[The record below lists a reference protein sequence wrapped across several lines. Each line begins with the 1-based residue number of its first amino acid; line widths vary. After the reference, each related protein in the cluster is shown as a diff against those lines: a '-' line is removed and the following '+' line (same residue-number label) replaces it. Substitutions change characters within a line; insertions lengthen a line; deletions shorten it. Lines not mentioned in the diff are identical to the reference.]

1 MSNNYTSPT
10 GPPNSG
16 GRGDDGQ
23 SHPTETDGVTTGAGG
38 FPVDPRDPRLEDSD
52 YVSTVPLNYQA
63 VGQSVPDT
71 IATSGINNLV
81 TNQLSESIYDPDTK
95 TWKSVDLPKNI
106 KAAGNI
112 YGVETVGT
120 GNDAVSKLV
129 TKDANAKFS
138 GNTFTNYNSY
148 YFNNKD
154 GTTTI
159 VVPGKNGGK
168 SKEYKICDT
177 KVYAQTL
184 FLGASVLSFNASL
197 AWGSESSRLTV
208 ELAVDSCKYPVFK
221 DKNNQDVKRPTGKSA
236 LNDYNKKRFL
246 EDGEGFQ
253 KNENGHSIIPGK
265 VYYRPYN
272 GVFQSDYWYD
282 EDPGFYADIG
292 EYSIDIIGM
301 AARFCYDDFEF
312 SGIITSWEKKSGESG
327 TGLYTVTLESP
338 SQLLKNV
345 GVILDDYAG
354 SVHQNVEGH
363 SVYKD
368 YKSHDDDPSGQVGFP
383 SMIGNVDKN
392 YGGLIRH
399 QSIPNLVNIYGF
411 LEDGGYGSSTNFG
424 GSLRNKNGI
433 PAYMVVSAMTYLLD
447 RPGIYF
453 NNGSQN
459 QQNAWKI
466 FRYSPYGRIVGP
478 HPQYKKPPHAIPTI
492 NFVDNNIKPNF
503 FKMGL
508 VLFPPRNFKFRNGSE
523 TTLVPYSLDLN
534 DFFFNGYSVFTP
546 EYRFDSKTGD
556 VLSLLQTAAEAHGY
570 DMFVHM
576 YMVPDGEYMYPRIKV
591 NLVTKNITPQEG
603 VVKQFIDYAVS
614 NGINVTG
621 GTVGEEFNGTEAVR
635 TMLIGGKQKRLYQ
648 TKFVKY
654 ATQQNTLR
662 WNPYTQTFL
671 NTTHPLTN
679 TKDMRFADTTNPR
692 NSSLGYGL
700 PYRSPTNNIVDILGR
715 VDRHEPSYLHT
726 RDAWGG
732 FAYRMNYFAPVVIP
746 GAVPGS
752 TIPPNFPASSAG
764 QICPYFGIDPF
775 TNMAR
780 EVEYNDYY
788 GQFFVSING
797 LEFAKLVNFSVPGFV
812 QISETEIRAAMK
824 GFDSFVGYLNGL
836 SRALFPWA
844 HTHKFDLYNMVLR
857 PLFASPTNP
866 NGIPNVFNTGPVGY
880 NKITNKTTGMDSVPV
895 SSSSNALNDPILT
908 NKLNRIHLFLQQLG
922 NEYYGKQF
930 MVAIP
935 RPMYYIDYNQHFSA
949 VGRLPDGTLYS
960 SLNGTKEIKT
970 AFSPTDN
977 AWEEAGST
985 IDDSIMV
992 GTVGANMFTND
1003 DGTINPVLG
1012 YNASFKLN
1020 DNRLQE
1026 SALGNSF
1033 FTNPAVNAFF
1043 YNWKKWDIARRTGTY
1058 HNADPINYYWEPSL
1072 IVSEQK
1078 YAFVDYPSVVPD
1090 PFPYLNG
1097 NVRMP
1102 PPGYAFKAYLG
1113 ATVEPDYVWAPAR
1126 TADGRA
1132 LKMIVK
1138 TGGAYLSPNS
1148 LNDLSVHSAIA
1159 DYARTFWPMASDP
1172 VYGDNNQ
1179 PAAWVARRLDNILSG
1194 SAFYLWYG
1202 HGYNS
1207 RNLGLADTS
1216 NKPNQ
1221 NLSIAPKA
1229 AMPGFAAIPFESNV
1243 DIYGPWISS
1252 PDMYK
1257 YSIFPYYDDR
1267 IDGHINARNNKIENL
1282 IGGTKVINEADLVP
1296 WNFGGMINLDMH
1308 ALLRVNEDNVYQ
1320 QKGETGQLTYFG
1332 TPFFNLAAQLKVTS
1346 NAFRGPIINNVQTQI
1361 TNTGPT
1367 TTYTFRTYTKKFALF
1382 NKENSDR
1389 LRAQA
1394 QESFKRTREIRAR
1407 FESLKADLYALSRTQ
1422 MIFPNYDLTLSKLR
1436 SSSPSNILVGSN
1448 KPYVNPV
1455 AFYNRGVF
1463 GPVKDNQD
1471 LYWSTESSLQRSNV
1485 SLYNVGEVAQEFEE
1499 DFASKSFMSLDGIF
1513 SPVSFYPTMYGGT
1526 ASFKGYYQAGCPNC
1540 GGTKR
1545 VWDETL
1551 KNGEG
1556 DYVLCQMCSLDIAG
1570 TEQCPKHDTLPPFV
1584 LSNVSDSDMYYGG
1597 NGQSPLEIV
1606 TRIKQLL
1613 DVNTSRQRIN
1623 YVNLNP
1629 VIMPVGEFR
1638 NEYAQTG
1645 DYTSHN
1651 IEYIGRSQVPPRG
1664 DLSIQQNKVA
1674 LGFDEDQS
1682 VLADADNNS
1691 KVFDD
1696 LYGNGHLPWTQKN
1709 YRFLG
1714 LRGPLVLSGWGF
1726 DTAGFPVP
1734 NSSGEPKGY
1743 GPDGAPL
1750 RIRDVYDGNPTSTTD
1765 GPILGK
1771 NQVPIRDAQGTPRWS
1786 DPYRETT
1793 FMKSWGLQ
1801 SHMWPTGPVD
1811 LRWDESRK
1819 VWTSPKP
1826 YPNVYVELE
1835 HDLVAP
1841 YPSRGFLNAIDKD
1854 TPLPGGLRRTVFVR
1868 DSSESFGA
1876 PRGAKILCFYDEGSG
1891 FYEPLSRT
1899 PIVAFGV
1906 VVSSNNNNDPGYN
1919 NAIITADY
1927 AAGFDPNTGNPLT
1940 PVNINVN
1947 FANPLGFTLISGL
1960 NGLFMFV
1967 KTQWVLM
1974 SVNSCQ
1980 GG

>member
-1 MSNNYTSPT
+1 MYNAPT
-10 GPPNSG
+10 GPGNDG
-16 GRGDDGQ
+16 GRTDDST
-23 SHPTETDGVTTGAGG
+23 SHPTENLPTTGSGA
-38 FPVDPRDPRLEDSD
+38 FDVDVRNSEINDSN
-52 YVSTVPLNYQA
+52 YTSTVPLNYQTA
-63 VGQSVPDT
+63 GQTVPTD
-71 IATSGINNLV
+71 IASSGINNLV
-81 TNQLSESIYDPDTK
+81 TNQLSQSTYDPATK
-95 TWKSVDLPKNI
+95 TWKSTDLPKNI

-112 YGVETVGT
+112 FGVTE
-120 GNDAVSKLV
+120 DANQVKKLV
-129 TKDANAKFS
+129 TQDPNAKFA

-159 VVPGKNGGK
+159 VVPGKNGGT
-168 SKEYKICDT
+168 SETYKICDT

-197 AWGSESSRLTV
+197 AWGAESSRLTV

-221 DKNNQDVKRPTGKSA
+221 DAKGQDVVRPTGNAA
-236 LNDYNKKRFL
+236 LNDYNNKRFL
-246 EDGEGFQ
+246 KDKKGFQ

-292 EYSIDIIGM
+292 AYSIDIIGM

-312 SGIITSWEKKSGESG
+312 SGIITSWEKKSGESAA
-327 TGLYTVTLESP
+327 GLYTVTLESP

-345 GVILDDYAG
+345 GVILDDYSG
-354 SVHQNVEGH
+354 SVHQNVENH
-363 SVYKD
+363 SVYKN
-368 YKSHDDDPSGQVGFP
+368 YKSDPGDDAGRVGFP
-383 SMIGNVDKN
+383 SMLGSNDKN
-392 YGGLIRH
+392 YGGLIRN
-399 QSIPNLVNIYGF
+399 QSIPNLVNVYGF

-433 PAYMVVSAMTYLLD
+433 PAYMVTSALTYLLD

-453 NNGSQN
+453 NDGTQN
-459 QQNAWKI
+459 QQNAWRI

-478 HPQYKKPPHAIPTI
+478 HPQYKNSPHRTPTI
-492 NFVDNNIKPNF
+492 DFTDPNIKPNF

-508 VLFPPRNFKFRNGSE
+508 VLFPRQNLKFNNE
-523 TTLVPYSLDLN
+523 DYTTLVPYSLDLN

-546 EYRFDSKTGD
+546 EYRFDSKSGD

-576 YMVPDGEYMYPRIKV
+576 YMVPDSEYMYPRIKV

-603 VVKQFIDYAVS
+603 IVKQFIDYAVN

-621 GTVGEEFNGTEAVR
+621 ANVGEEFNGTEAVR
-635 TMLIGGKQKRLYQ
+635 TILIGGKQKRLYQ

-671 NTTHPLTN
+671 NTTSPDTN

-692 NSSLGYGL
+692 NSNLGYGHPL
-700 PYRSPTNNIVDILGR
+700 RVPSNNIVDILGR
-715 VDRHEPSYLHT
+715 VDRYEPNYLHT
-726 RDAWGG
+726 KDAWGG
-732 FAYRMNYFAPVVIP
+732 FAYRMNYFEPVIIP
-746 GAVPGS
+746 GSIGPVP
-752 TIPPNFPASSAG
+752 PVFPASSAG

-812 QISETEIRAAMK
+812 QVSETEIRAAMK
-824 GFDSFVGYLNGL
+824 GFDSLMGYLNGL
-836 SRALFPWA
+836 NRALYPWA
-844 HTHKFDLYNMVLR
+844 HTHKFDLYNMILR
-857 PLFASPTNP
+857 PLLTSPMNPGGHMP
-866 NGIPNVFNTGPVGY
+866 NGLNAGPVY
-880 NKITNKTTGMDSVPV
+880 HNKLTNKTTGMDSVPV
-895 SSSSNALNDPILT
+895 AASSNFLNDPVLT
-908 NKLNRIHLFLQQLG
+908 NKLNRVQLFLQELG
-922 NEYYGKQF
+922 NQYYGKQF

-935 RPMYYIDYNQHFSA
+935 RPMYHIDYNQHFSA
-949 VGRLPDGTLYS
+949 VGNLPDGTLYS
-960 SLNGTKEIKT
+960 SLNGTKEITT
-970 AFSPTDN
+970 AFTPTDS
-977 AWEEAGST
+977 AWEEAGTT

-1003 DGTINPVLG
+1003 DGTINPILG
-1012 YNASFKLN
+1012 YNASFKIN

-1026 SALGNSF
+1026 SLLASGFFKNSIG
-1033 FTNPAVNAFF
+1033 ANAFF
-1043 YNWKKWDIARRTGTY
+1043 YNWKKWDLARRAGNY
-1058 HNADPINYYWEPSL
+1058 NDIDPFNSYWEPSI
-1072 IVSEQK
+1072 IVAESK
-1078 YAFVDYPSVVPD
+1078 YSFVDYPSVIPD
-1090 PFPYLNG
+1090 PFPDALNAFS
-1097 NVRMP
+1097 RRYP
-1102 PPGYAFKAYLG
+1102 PPGYAFKAYLA
-1113 ATVEPDYVWAPAR
+1113 ATVEPDYVWAPSRAS
-1126 TADGRA
+1126 DGRA

-1159 DYARTFWPMASDP
+1159 DYVRTFWPMAPNTHP
-1172 VYGDNNQ
+1172 VSN
-1179 PAAWVARRLDNILSG
+1179 RLDNILSG
-1194 SAFYLWYG
+1194 SAAYLQYN
-1202 HGYNS
+1202 HGYDS
-1207 RNLGLADTS
+1207 ENLGKIDTS

-1229 AMPGFAAIPFESNV
+1229 AMPAFAAIPFESNT

-1252 PDMYK
+1252 PDMYR
-1257 YSIFPYYDDR
+1257 YSIFPYYNDNIPSDVEGR
-1267 IDGHINARNNKIENL
+1267 QNKMENL

-1308 ALLRVNEDNVYQ
+1308 ALLRVNTDNSYQ

-1332 TPFFNLAAQLKVTS
+1332 TPFFNLASELKAAS
-1346 NAFRGPIINNVQTQI
+1346 NTFRGPIINNVQTQI
-1361 TNTGPT
+1361 SSTGPT

-1382 NKENSDR
+1382 NKENADR
-1389 LRAQA
+1389 LRAQG

-1407 FESLKADLYALSRTQ
+1407 FESLKEDLYALSRTQ

-1436 SSSPSNILVGSN
+1436 SSSPSNILVAGN
-1448 KPYVNPV
+1448 KPYVSPAAFWNP
-1455 AFYNRGVF
+1455 GVF
-1463 GPVKDNQD
+1463 GSVKDSFN
-1471 LYWSTESSLQRSNV
+1471 LYWTTESSLQRPNV
-1485 SLYNVGEVAQEFEE
+1485 SLYNVGELAQEFEE
-1499 DFASKSFMSLDGIF
+1499 DYANKAFMSLDGLF

-1526 ASFKGYYQAGCPNC
+1526 APFKGYYQSGCPNC
-1540 GGTKR
+1540 LGTKR
-1545 VWDETL
+1545 VWDDTL
-1551 KNGEG
+1551 PAEQGSG
-1556 DYVLCQMCSLDIAG
+1556 RGRWVLCQMCSFDIAG
-1570 TEQCPKHDTLPPFV
+1570 TEECTKHDTLPPFV

-1606 TRIKQLL
+1606 ARIKQLL
-1613 DVNTSRQRIN
+1613 DTNTSRQRIN

-1664 DLSIQQNKVA
+1664 DLSIPNNKVA

-1696 LYGNGHLPWTQKN
+1696 AIMRKYFPEDPPNLPWTQKN

-1750 RIRDVYDGNPTSTTD
+1750 RIRDVYDQNPSSTTD

-1771 NQVPIRDAQGTPRWS
+1771 NQVPIQDAQGTPRWS

-1793 FMKSWGLQ
+1793 FLKSWGLQ
-1801 SHMWPTGPVD
+1801 SHLWPTGPVD
-1811 LRWDESRK
+1811 LRWDESRR

-1927 AAGFDPNTGNPLT
+1927 AAGFNPTTGQPLA
-1940 PVNINVN
+1940 PVTITVN
-1947 FANPLGFTLISGL
+1947 FSNPLGFTLISGL
-1960 NGLFMFV
+1960 KGLFMFV